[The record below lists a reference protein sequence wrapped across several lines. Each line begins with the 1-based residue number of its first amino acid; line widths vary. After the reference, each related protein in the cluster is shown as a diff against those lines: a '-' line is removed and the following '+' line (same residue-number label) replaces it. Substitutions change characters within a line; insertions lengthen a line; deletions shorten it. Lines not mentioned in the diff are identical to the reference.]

1 MANKVRQVVNT
12 IKRDY
17 FEDDIKNERIEQYH
31 RELKEA
37 TEHYEQEKEKSEN
50 QKTHER
56 YRRKQKSTETGM
68 SLDDLIKPAK
78 KIVEKPGTYF
88 YGPLKKLAE
97 EFGDIKT
104 MTAYMTMGQITKYS
118 EKDRRLY
125 DRAGKLVYNEETQEC
140 FE

>member
-1 MANKVRQVVNT
+1 MANRVRQVINT

-37 TEHYEQEKEKSEN
+37 TEHYEQEKEKSEA

-68 SLDDLIKPAK
+68 SLEDLIKPAK

-97 EFGDIKT
+97 EFRDIKT
-104 MTAYMTMGQITKYS
+104 MTLYMTIGQMTKYS

-125 DRAGKLVYNEETQEC
+125 DRTGKLVYNEETQEC

>member
-1 MANKVRQVVNT
+1 MASRVRDV
-12 IKRDY
+12 IKTVRRDY
-17 FEDDIKNERIEQYH
+17 SKDDIKNERIERYH

-37 TEHYEQEKEKSEN
+37 TDFFEQEKEKTEA

-56 YRRKQKSTETGM
+56 YRRKQKSENGM
-68 SLDDLIKPAK
+68 SLEDLIKPAK

-88 YGPLKKLAE
+88 RGPLKKLVE

-104 MTAYMTMGQITKYS
+104 ITAYMTMGQITKYS
-118 EKDRRLY
+118 EKDGCLY
-125 DRAGKLVYNEETQEC
+125 NKEGKLVYKEETQEC

>member
-1 MANKVRQVVNT
+1 
-12 IKRDY
+12 
-17 FEDDIKNERIEQYH
+17 
-31 RELKEA
+31 
-37 TEHYEQEKEKSEN
+37 
-50 QKTHER
+50 
-56 YRRKQKSTETGM
+56 M
-68 SLDDLIKPAK
+68 SLEDLIKPAK

-97 EFGDIKT
+97 EFGDIRT

>member
-1 MANKVRQVVNT
+1 MANRVRDV
-12 IKRDY
+12 IKTVRRDY
-17 FEDDIKNERIEQYH
+17 SKDDIKNERIERYH

-37 TEHYEQEKEKSEN
+37 NEYFEQEKEKSEA

-56 YRRKQKSTETGM
+56 YRRKQKTEAGM
-68 SLDDLIKPAK
+68 SLEDLIKPAK

-88 YGPLKKLAE
+88 HGPLNKLAE

-104 MTAYMTMGQITKYS
+104 ITAYMTMGQMIKYS
-118 EKDRRLY
+118 QEDCCLY
-125 DRAGKLVYNEETQEC
+125 DRDGKMVYNEETQEC

>member
-1 MANKVRQVVNT
+1 MANRVRQVVNT

-17 FEDDIKNERIEQYH
+17 FEGDIKNERIEQYH

-37 TEHYEQEKEKSEN
+37 TDHYEQEKEKSEA

-56 YRRKQKSTETGM
+56 YRRKQKSTESGM
-68 SLDDLIKPAK
+68 SLEDLIKPAK

-88 YGPLKKLAE
+88 HGPLKKLAE
-97 EFGDIKT
+97 EFGDIRT

>member
-1 MANKVRQVVNT
+1 MANRVRDV
-12 IKRDY
+12 IKTVRRDY
-17 FEDDIKNERIEQYH
+17 FKDDIKNERIERYH

-37 TEHYEQEKEKSEN
+37 TDFFEQEKEKTEA

-56 YRRKQKSTETGM
+56 YRRKQKSENGM
-68 SLDDLIKPAK
+68 SLEDLIKPAK
-78 KIVEKPGTYF
+78 KVVEKPGTYF
-88 YGPLKKLAE
+88 YGTLKKLVE

-104 MTAYMTMGQITKYS
+104 ITAYMTMGQITKYS

>member
-1 MANKVRQVVNT
+1 MANRVRQVINT

-17 FEDDIKNERIEQYH
+17 FEEDIKNERIEQYH

-37 TEHYEQEKEKSEN
+37 TEHYEQEKEKSEA

-68 SLDDLIKPAK
+68 SLEDLIKPAK
-78 KIVEKPGTYF
+78 KVVEKPGTYF
-88 YGPLKKLAE
+88 YGTLKKLVE
-97 EFGDIKT
+97 EFVDIKT
-104 MTAYMTMGQITKYS
+104 ITSYMTMGQITKYT
-118 EKDRRLY
+118 ENDGCLY
-125 DRAGKLVYNEETQEC
+125 DRDGKMVYNEETQEC